1 MMITLKDYINENLFT
16 HDVNKLITRLCKEF
30 DLNINQFDCS
40 DKIKNKNNE
49 NVAVFNIECIND
61 EQLNRLKNDK
71 KFKDIIDKFG
81 YLINPKIANNS
92 LNIAPKLTFEANELL
107 KASNNIC
114 FRIINKKYID
124 YKQLK
129 SGKVI
134 KREIDAHDVLVHKG
148 VVPKGIN
155 DIYEE
160 GRIYLIAYNYDL
172 TDERSLIELYDFAQ
186 SELNKSQKLDEIL
199 IVKIDLSKL
208 KGTKITVYKDISSI
222 NKYSIYT
229 TQPIPKECIV
239 EIYDVV

>member
-1 MMITLKDYINENLFT
+1 MIALKDYINENLFT
-16 HDVNKLITRLCKEF
+16 HDVNKLITKLCKEF
-30 DLNINQFDCS
+30 DLNKNQFDCS
-40 DKIKNKNNE
+40 DKITNKNNE
-49 NVAVFNIECIND
+49 SIALFNIECVDIK
-61 EQLNRLKNDK
+61 QLNKLKNDK

-81 YLINPKIANNS
+81 YLINPKITNNL
-92 LNIAPKLTFEANELL
+92 LNIVPKLTFEANELL

-129 SGKVI
+129 SGNVI
-134 KREIDAHDVLVHKG
+134 KREIDTHDVLVHKG

-155 DIYEE
+155 DVYEE
-160 GRIYLIAYNYDL
+160 GRIYLIAYDYDL
-172 TDERSLIELYDFAQ
+172 TNEKVLSDLYDFAQ

-199 IVKIDLSKL
+199 IVKIDLSKI
-208 KGTKITVYKDISSI
+208 KGTKITVYKDISSL